1 MLRGS
6 RLARRVW
13 RGAALAAL
21 LVAGLAVSLAQ
32 ARPSGGGIASRV
44 TLQGRQS
51 HGAIRIYVDFA
62 PIPAG
67 FTAADGT
74 LVLDL
79 APGLHTIIARQDGY
93 LTARLDT
100 VTSDSYLNVPP
111 IELRGGDTNGDDK
124 VNLSDLARVG
134 GGYHTSPPSP
144 PGADINGDGAVD
156 LYDLVIL
163 GSNYNRSGPLAWT
176 DPFATT
182 PTPTVTPIPATATF
196 TPTVT
201 LTRTPPP
208 FQPDG
213 LCILAYGDTNRNGVR
228 DAGETGLAGR
238 TVRIFDTQSS
248 LDPANALA
256 TYTFNGTE
264 TLPHCFPNAGL
275 ESGTYRI
282 QWDAVPAGGWGLIYS
297 DPVAP
302 VRYLV
307 APPNV
312 WEVEVDAGKSVF
324 FSDSGGTPQPTPTL
338 TTLNSCGTLS
348 LYVPARPDREG
359 MLTFFGQPSYA
370 LAPGAII
377 GNSGAMAVG
386 SNGCLAATLS
396 GAGYIT
402 GGTWVAATPTPTPP
416 P

>member
-1 MLRGS
+1 MPRVS
-6 RLARRVW
+6 RRARRGWLAAIGVALLI
-13 RGAALAAL
+13 AALA
-21 LVAGLAVSLAQ
+21 VGLAQ
-32 ARPSGGGIASRV
+32 ARPSGGGIISRV

-67 FTAADGT
+67 FTAADGS

-79 APGLHTIIARQDGY
+79 APGLHTIIARQEGY

-124 VNLSDLARVG
+124 VNLSDLTRVG
-134 GGYHTSPPSP
+134 AGYHTSPPSP
-144 PGADINGDGAVD
+144 PGADINSDGVVD

-163 GSNYNRSGPLAWT
+163 GSNYNRTGPLAWA
-176 DPFATT
+176 DAFATTRT
-182 PTPTVTPIPATATF
+182 PTPTMTPIPMTATP
-196 TPTVT
+196 TPTIT
-201 LTRTPPP
+201 PTRTPPP
-208 FQPDG
+208 FQPNG
-213 LCILAYGDTNRNGVR
+213 LCILAFADTNRNGVR
-228 DAGETGLAGR
+228 DAGEAALAGR

-256 TYTFNGTE
+256 SHTFTGTE
-264 TLPHCFPNAGL
+264 TVPRCFPNAGL

-282 QWDAVPAGGWGLIYS
+282 QWDAAPAGGWGLIYS

-307 APPNV
+307 TPTNV

-338 TTLNSCGTLS
+338 TALNVCGTLS
-348 LYVPARPDREG
+348 LYVPARPDQEG
-359 MLTFFGQPSYA
+359 ALAFFGQPAYA
-370 LAPGAII
+370 LAPGTTI
-377 GNSGAMAVG
+377 GNSGAMVVG
-386 SNGCLAATLS
+386 RDGCLTATLS
-396 GAGYIT
+396 GAGFIT
-402 GGTWVAATPTPTPP
+402 SGTWAATTP
-416 P
+416 